1 MWQMRV
7 SLVQV
12 QHILFS
18 KFPPSAS
25 SSSTKFISQRCNQ
38 LENLKMIISIQTA
51 MDLIVAGFS
60 LMFGFGLYAL
70 IAAVLCSVAFLHH
83 VRSAPPSASVLISSR
98 R

>member
-1 MWQMRV
+1 
-7 SLVQV
+7 
-12 QHILFS
+12 
-18 KFPPSAS
+18 
-25 SSSTKFISQRCNQ
+25 
-38 LENLKMIISIQTA
+38 MIISIQTA